1 MLASIDDVIGPT
13 PAQVA
18 AAKKKAKND
27 ARDRVASKS
36 LARRDGGGAILGA
49 ATAPVAYEATQAVR
63 ASLAAGRK
71 SSVPFSPFGSSPTF
85 EPPTMAA
92 GDDARGSS
100 SGQFA
105 VTAPA
110 GVAKA
115 AAAATESFE
124 ARQARLQQTEDEF
137 QRAMR
142 AHKRVKTQTASLL
155 DSARSDVIAAVSQLP
170 YSAASGEVAPDAP
183 EGEMGDWMSQFHAEQ
198 KRKRVAQEAAME
210 SQLEMLRHEQ
220 ERRRRKWE
228 VEDRERL
235 HQIQVSLQARSQS
248 RAMASSGRSYDID
261 QLAMAPQAQSA
272 YDDAAECGPSSSTP
286 SFSPTRTAGSGFGAA
301 AARRGRAAAAAAAA
315 SPATRR
321 PTAAIA
327 MEREAEIARRTPSRS
342 PSPVAR
348 ASSRSVS
355 PARSV
360 ASSRS
365 GGASEAHSP
374 RAGTASSQRS
384 ARSNGSALDAHEEA
398 ANVAG
403 EVAIAGI
410 ESSSSRSLS
419 PAGRAA
425 PLSPEDQVVHESRAL
440 IDMDDYARVK
450 QEQEGFEE
458 ERVHLEQEAFADRER
473 RAEEKASILVQAG
486 ARMYFANKKC
496 AERRAEIAEHEREKR
511 AALQAQCAYRSLI
524 ARRQAQTI
532 RENNEQYRV
541 HFAAALVVQRYVR
554 GHLGR
559 VVADSKRRTRST
571 STMQR
576 ALRGHLG
583 RKNAV
588 ANKAIAERERLE
600 RKSASAIQS
609 AFRGFTGR
617 RGFARRRAVYHA
629 AMLIQRIFR
638 GHRGRVRV
646 NRMQKWDKAEPGPQ
660 RLQLGIEMIQES
672 KQAFSRHK
680 KEISALNRAQT
691 RTEHRVRRI
700 HQGLRESKKE
710 LNVIERELAD
720 IDQLDRELQVMVHDP
735 AMIEAQSYNE
745 SAAQGSGG
753 GGGGGGSSSSG
764 MSSEEAHDL
773 QMALQLKRAERE
785 RKKQQLEAEF
795 AGVFAEIA
803 EKKAELTS
811 LQEAIGG
818 MEATRQRKDREFQ
831 RLQRNLME
839 LLSEQKEALDHLR
852 EKGVELETATAT
864 SAAAAAATAHAV
876 QEQEKRSTAVF
887 EGTEELLKFQFMSMS
902 MSYFNSINMLKSMRD
917 MNKEVTSTAIAG
929 SAQTAAAAAAAA
941 TAANIPQMQ
950 RLGMG
955 SDELLLA
962 IEKKKDVE
970 EAERQARLEDAKTAA
985 MQPFPDKLEQWSVY
999 DIGRWLDV
1007 LSLPQYKQAFKEAA
1021 VDGALLLELQP
1032 SDFRDVLGMEHT
1044 LHVKKVVAA
1053 RDKMK
1058 PLSAREKRQMTEV
1071 VREDG
1076 AVANRREAAASM
1088 QSMGQDEVFR
1098 ACRNGRRR
1106 LLEEALE
1113 QNFNIDTKDE
1123 HGNTL
1128 LMTACQQTNPN
1139 IVKMLV
1145 GRSANINLQNANGNT
1160 ALHYAMAYDATGDLG
1175 EYLIGQGADDALENQ
1190 WGLSPYDGITADD
1203 G

>member
-1 MLASIDDVIGPT
+1 
-13 PAQVA
+13 
-18 AAKKKAKND
+18 
-27 ARDRVASKS
+27 
-36 LARRDGGGAILGA
+36 
-49 ATAPVAYEATQAVR
+49 
-63 ASLAAGRK
+63 
-71 SSVPFSPFGSSPTF
+71 
-85 EPPTMAA
+85 
-92 GDDARGSS
+92 
-100 SGQFA
+100 
-105 VTAPA
+105 
-110 GVAKA
+110 
-115 AAAATESFE
+115 
-124 ARQARLQQTEDEF
+124 
-137 QRAMR
+137 
-142 AHKRVKTQTASLL
+142 
-155 DSARSDVIAAVSQLP
+155 
-170 YSAASGEVAPDAP
+170 
-183 EGEMGDWMSQFHAEQ
+183 
-198 KRKRVAQEAAME
+198 
-210 SQLEMLRHEQ
+210 
-220 ERRRRKWE
+220 
-228 VEDRERL
+228 
-235 HQIQVSLQARSQS
+235 
-248 RAMASSGRSYDID
+248 
-261 QLAMAPQAQSA
+261 
-272 YDDAAECGPSSSTP
+272 
-286 SFSPTRTAGSGFGAA
+286 
-301 AARRGRAAAAAAAA
+301 
-315 SPATRR
+315 
-321 PTAAIA
+321 
-327 MEREAEIARRTPSRS
+327 MEREAEIAQRTPSRS
-342 PSPVAR
+342 PSPAAR

-355 PARSV
+355 PARSI

-365 GGASEAHSP
+365 GGGASESHSP

-384 ARSNGSALDAHEEA
+384 ARSNGSALDAHEEG

-403 EVAIAGI
+403 EVSIAGI

-419 PAGRAA
+419 PAGGRSGV
-425 PLSPEDQVVHESRAL
+425 PLSPEEQVAHESRAL

-458 ERVHLEQEAFADRER
+458 ERVHLEQEAFADGER

-524 ARRQAQTI
+524 ARRQAQKI
-532 RENNEQYRV
+532 RENNEQYRI
-541 HFAAALVVQRYVR
+541 HFAAALVMQRYVR
-554 GHLGR
+554 GHVGR
-559 VVADSKRRTRST
+559 VIADSKRRTRAT
-571 STMQR
+571 ATMQR

-600 RKSASAIQS
+600 SKSASAIQS

-617 RGFARRRAVYHA
+617 RGFARRRAIYHA
-629 AMLIQRIFR
+629 AMLIQRVFR

-646 NRMQKWDKAEPGPQ
+646 NRMQKWDKAEPGPE

-735 AMIEAQSYNE
+735 AMIEAQKYTE
-745 SAAQGSGG
+745 SDAQGSGG
-753 GGGGGGSSSSG
+753 GGGGGGGSSSGG

-803 EKKAELTS
+803 EKKAQLTS

-962 IEKKKDVE
+962 IEKKKDIE

-1088 QSMGQDEVFR
+1088 QSMGQEDVFR